1 MQFYSNTT
9 HHIRLAW
16 FWREYFYLC
25 ASDSV
30 FWQFSLVYVLSTLII
45 IRREKKNN
53 KKRMFSPCIFVCVC
67 LFVELSVSF
76 PLSFS
81 SSSLDFFLF
90 VEIFLFA
97 IRFIISVCQTYFCC
111 LYFIFLRFYSTLT
124 GTIDTYTA
132 TRTLILY
139 NKIGTAYVK

>member
-45 IRREKKNN
+45 IRREKK
-53 KKRMFSPCIFVCVC
+53 KQQKTYVFALYICLCVFIRWFVGFVSSVIF
-67 LFVELSVSF
+67 FVFVR
-76 PLSFS
+76 
-81 SSSLDFFLF
+81 FFLF